1 LRCSHKVGGYG
12 LLWRSDERGV
22 SGFTIFGSGGPG
34 DGIFLEEGEKVVDGD
49 GGAERAVVERGV
61 RAACGRQRERRW
73 AQPAAIDEAG
83 DLTRVGKENGRAAL
97 TFLDFMSEKEEIGFG
112 KIFFFAGLYDAEDLG
127 RGKILHGNFVGG
139 GVANVGGMKRS
150 GEDGV
155 AGSGTRGRKRQESNI
170 EFSVEGIGRGAE
182 DGDIVRPVNCDDV
195 GFESLRRSVGTV
207 DENVGLAEIAEGF
220 EDVGRGDEIAL
231 RIDEEGVA
239 EKSVANAF
247 GAGSFVV
254 GIDDGADGGA
264 ESGVG
269 WGRRRVLGSCV

>member
-1 LRCSHKVGGYG
+1 MSAVSKRLTPESRQISTRRVASATSLLPQALKNSFAPPKVPAPKLRTGTCNPDAPNCRNSIFLRCSHKVGGYG

-112 KIFFFAGLYDAEDLG
+112 KI
-127 RGKILHGNFVGG
+127 
-139 GVANVGGMKRS
+139 
-150 GEDGV
+150 
-155 AGSGTRGRKRQESNI
+155 
-170 EFSVEGIGRGAE
+170 
-182 DGDIVRPVNCDDV
+182 
-195 GFESLRRSVGTV
+195 
-207 DENVGLAEIAEGF
+207 
-220 EDVGRGDEIAL
+220 
-231 RIDEEGVA
+231 
-239 EKSVANAF
+239 
-247 GAGSFVV
+247 
-254 GIDDGADGGA
+254 
-264 ESGVG
+264 
-269 WGRRRVLGSCV
+269 